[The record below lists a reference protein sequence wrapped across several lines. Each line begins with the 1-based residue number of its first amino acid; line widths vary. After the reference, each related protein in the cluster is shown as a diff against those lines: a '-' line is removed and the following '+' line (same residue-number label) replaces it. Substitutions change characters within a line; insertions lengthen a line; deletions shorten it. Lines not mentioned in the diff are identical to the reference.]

1 MAALMKIKNIFV
13 YTHDSIGLGEDGP
26 THQPIEHVTSLRIIP
41 NMHVWRPCDAVE
53 TIASWCHAIENNSG
67 PSSLVLT
74 RQKLEHQ
81 ERTQDQIQA
90 ISKGGYILKD
100 SDKTPDIILIAT
112 GSEVGITMGAARML
126 ELENISVRVVSMPC
140 AELFDMQ
147 KEKYKL
153 SVLPETVKCRLAIE
167 AGVTNYWWQY
177 VGSSGDVIGIDTF
190 GLSAPADELFE
201 YFGFSSNNIFE
212 RSKSLIE
219 KNKNL
224 ESQTYINN

>member
-1 MAALMKIKNIFV
+1 M
-13 YTHDSIGLGEDGP
+13 
-26 THQPIEHVTSLRIIP
+26 
-41 NMHVWRPCDAVE
+41 
-53 TIASWCHAIENNSG
+53 
-67 PSSLVLT
+67 
-74 RQKLEHQ
+74 Q
-81 ERTQDQIQA
+81 E
-90 ISKGGYILKD
+90 
-100 SDKTPDIILIAT
+100 
-112 GSEVGITMGAARML
+112 
-126 ELENISVRVVSMPC
+126 
-140 AELFDMQ
+140 
-147 KEKYKL
+147 EKYKL

-201 YFGFSSNNIFE
+201 YFGFNSNNIFK